1 MDSSMKII
9 VKLSRKGD
17 LKGIYLEEY
26 LWRLI
31 LCYTSSILSC
41 ILKENFQKPMCWI
54 FLLFSYPCWIK
65 FELIHL
71 PKNVISMLIL
81 SSNVRLKV
89 TRVFCT
95 LISRVY
101 DTEIATRE
109 RVLHTKLWIKQNIIL
124 LLFICKI
131 HITLYCKV
139 LKVFNFKIFSSF

>member
-1 MDSSMKII
+1 MDISMKII
-9 VKLSRKGD
+9 VKLSRKANVKGVY
-17 LKGIYLEEY
+17 LKEY

-41 ILKENFQKPMCWI
+41 ILKENFQKPMCWF

-71 PKNVISMLIL
+71 PKNVISKLIL

-95 LISRVY
+95 LISKVY
-101 DTEIATRE
+101 DTEIVTRE
-109 RVLHTKLWIKQNIIL
+109 RVLHTKLWIEQNIIL

-131 HITLYCKV
+131 HITLYCK
-139 LKVFNFKIFSSF
+139 KF